1 MTNILNE
8 YNYYLRE
15 RERLE
20 RQLEIL
26 DGDPRLKKEIEF
38 KNELESLMRE
48 FQKAPV
54 DILDLLNE
62 KKREHHAGP
71 HNHQDETKKPAR
83 KKRAKKIYTNPRTGE
98 VVETRGGNNLIIKR
112 WKATYG
118 RETVESWAKV
128 VR

>member
-26 DGDPRLKKEIEF
+26 GGDPRLKKEIEF

-48 FQKAPV
+48 FQKAPR
-54 DILDLLNE
+54 DILNLLNE
-62 KKREHHAGP
+62 ICREQQGAA
-71 HNHQDETKKPAR
+71 HNQHDENKKPAR
-83 KKRAKKIYTNPRTGE
+83 KKRPKKIYTNPRTGE
-98 VVETRGGNNLIIKR
+98 VVETRGGNNLTIKR

-118 RETVESWAKV
+118 RETVELWAKIEK
-128 VR
+128 